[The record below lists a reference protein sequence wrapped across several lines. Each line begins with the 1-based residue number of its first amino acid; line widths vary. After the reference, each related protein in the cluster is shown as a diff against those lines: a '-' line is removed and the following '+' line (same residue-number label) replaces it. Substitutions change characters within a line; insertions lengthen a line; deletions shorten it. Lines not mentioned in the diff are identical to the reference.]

1 MAKLAGIESLQTG
14 AEEVARLLKT
24 MSHANRLLIAC
35 QLASG
40 EKSVGEIEAATG
52 VPQPYLSRELARLRE
67 AGLVRARRKS
77 KNVFYRIADRRLTTL
92 VAALCAA
99 MGSFG
104 GARRRKQGDRRHAAG
119 R

>member
-1 MAKLAGIESLQTG
+1 MAKLAGIDSLQAG

-35 QLASG
+35 QLTSG

-52 VPQPYLSRELARLRE
+52 VAQPYLSRELARLRT
-67 AGLVRARRKS
+67 AGLVKARRAS
-77 KNVFYRIADRRLTTL
+77 KNMFYRIADERLTTL
-92 VAALCAA
+92 VGALCAA
-99 MGSFG
+99 MSAFG
-104 GARRRKQGDRRHAAG
+104 KSGRGKRKG